1 MYPPGFAVYITL
13 GLMNQPYP
21 TPSEVARTV
30 FLVPNDLAA
39 SAKSLT
45 DLSAAAQP
53 ALRSI
58 SGSFLDSLQGVV
70 RTLSI
75 PFHYTSSQIHGHHWQ
90 RIHMAERIRAR
101 GIENEAER
109 EPAALAIAK
118 KRFEEYLQGDGGKQV
133 ANDVV
138 DRLLWLKNDPE
149 SLAAARQ
156 LTRQGL
162 VLTWSAVEVLAR
174 DAFVYLLD
182 GRPAYA
188 DLLLS
193 DASNKKRFSADR
205 VEWQTLASYGY
216 DLSSNLGTYLISKGD
231 LKNVP
236 AVRSVYGALFPN
248 SDDLRRAL
256 SDRRLWDLS
265 HRRHLIVHKG
275 GVVDQAYLEAT
286 GASLALGDVITVSPD
301 EVESMLEA
309 ALVMGTE
316 LIRQVANVA

>member
-1 MYPPGFAVYITL
+1 
-13 GLMNQPYP
+13 MNESSA

-30 FLVPNDLAA
+30 FLVPNDFLA

-45 DLSAAAQP
+45 ELAAAAPP
-53 ALRSI
+53 ALRPI
-58 SGSFLDSLQGVV
+58 AGSFLDSLHGVV

-75 PFHYTSSQIHGHHWQ
+75 PFQYTYSQIHGLHWQ

-101 GIENEAER
+101 GID
-109 EPAALAIAK
+109 EPAALAIARRK
-118 KRFEEYLQGDGGKQV
+118 FEEYLQGDGGKQV
-133 ANDVV
+133 AGDVI

-149 SLAAARQ
+149 SLVAARQ

-174 DAFVYLLD
+174 DAFVYLLN
-182 GRPAYA
+182 GRPDYA

-205 VEWQTLASYGY
+205 IDWQTLASYGY
-216 DLSSNLGTYLISKGD
+216 DLSSDLGTYLVSKSD

-236 AVRSVYGALFPN
+236 AIRSVYGALFPSAN
-248 SDDLRRAL
+248 DLRNKL
-256 SDRRLWDLS
+256 SDHRLWDLS
-265 HRRHLIVHKG
+265 HRRHLIVHRG

-286 GASLALGDVITVSPD
+286 GANLALGDVLTVSPD
-301 EVESMLEA
+301 EVETMLEA
-309 ALVMGTE
+309 ALDMGTE
-316 LIRQVANVA
+316 LIRQVANAA